1 MSALGHEPLRQPPT
15 QPTAMYID
23 LRKSTRA
30 RRARQAIKAKAS
42 HQTPQEPV
50 HEARGESP
58 VLALL
63 LGLAIILTP
72 ATVLWLAE
80 LAR

>member
-1 MSALGHEPLRQPPT
+1 
-15 QPTAMYID
+15 MYID

-42 HQTPQEPV
+42 PQTPQEPV
-50 HEARGESP
+50 HEAPGESP

>member
-1 MSALGHEPLRQPPT
+1 
-15 QPTAMYID
+15 MYID

-30 RRARQAIKAKAS
+30 QRARQAARAKAAR
-42 HQTPQEPV
+42 QTAQEP
-50 HEARGESP
+50 AQQPRGESP